1 MTILD
6 APDQSAG
13 IGGPLAGDSSK
24 IAMALPVHYSA
35 TEQLERAPPYAATR
49 ATCILRSSFRETA
62 EAMARRKRA
71 PKIPKHTAPKSPY
84 FMQPGKRG
92 VVVVLH
98 RACGNRVVPKVCGEM
113 PSRTHAKML
122 ISQLERAESVV
133 KDLFLEATDDGIE
146 ALEAVLAACREEV
159 LRRGPRVHEGGAGNS
174 GGDQADG
181 GRATDNQAG
190 SRGGRNRRSRHGRG
204 RRPTPEFEP
213 PTNVRP
219 LSENGGEPPADDE
232 DGAEPPY
239 NEAAS

>member
-1 MTILD
+1 M
-6 APDQSAG
+6 
-13 IGGPLAGDSSK
+13 
-24 IAMALPVHYSA
+24 
-35 TEQLERAPPYAATR
+35 
-49 ATCILRSSFRETA
+49 A
-62 EAMARRKRA
+62 EAMAKRKRGGGSPRIA
-71 PKIPKHTAPKSPY
+71 KHQASKSPY

-159 LRRGPRVHEGGAGNS
+159 LKRGPRVHEGVGDGGGVPEGREPEG
-174 GGDQADG
+174 GGDG
-181 GRATDNQAG
+181 GGGGD
-190 SRGGRNRRSRHGRG
+190 RGGGMGRNRRGRHPRG
-204 RRPTPEFEP
+204 RRGAPRFDQAPTPRPIADEP
-213 PTNVRP
+213 PRP
-219 LSENGGEPPADDE
+219 ASGDE
-232 DGAEPPY
+232 PY